1 MENKKDYEQMYY
13 DSQYEIKKLK
23 KKIKYLEDTI
33 YEMNLSRNKN
43 NINLQAYIIKEIS
56 RYKEEKEKKD
66 EQNELHDTGVRRD
79 IYKKY
84 GENTLST
91 SSGRKDC

>member
-13 DSQYEIKKLK
+13 DSQYEIKQLK

-33 YEMNLSRNKN
+33 YEINLSRNKN

-66 EQNELHDTGVRRD
+66 D
-79 IYKKY
+79 
-84 GENTLST
+84 NT
-91 SSGRKDC
+91 KA

>member
-13 DSQYEIKKLK
+13 DSQYEIKQLK

-56 RYKEEKEKKD
+56 R
-66 EQNELHDTGVRRD
+66 
-79 IYKKY
+79 
-84 GENTLST
+84 
-91 SSGRKDC
+91 

>member
-13 DSQYEIKKLK
+13 DSQYEIKQLK

-43 NINLQAYIIKEIS
+43 NINLQAYIIKKIS

-66 EQNELHDTGVRRD
+66 D
-79 IYKKY
+79 
-84 GENTLST
+84 NT
-91 SSGRKDC
+91 KA

>member
-13 DSQYEIKKLK
+13 DSQYEIKQLK

-43 NINLQAYIIKEIS
+43 NINLQAYIK
-56 RYKEEKEKKD
+56 KEKSK
-66 EQNELHDTGVRRD
+66 NHVFRFFTVSWWS
-79 IYKKY
+79 
-84 GENTLST
+84 ENQGWL
-91 SSGRKDC
+91 

>member
-13 DSQYEIKKLK
+13 DSQYEIKQLK

-66 EQNELHDTGVRRD
+66 D
-79 IYKKY
+79 
-84 GENTLST
+84 NTKL
-91 SSGRKDC
+91 

>member
-13 DSQYEIKKLK
+13 DSQYEIKQLK

-43 NINLQAYIIKEIS
+43 NINLQDYIIKEIS

-66 EQNELHDTGVRRD
+66 D
-79 IYKKY
+79 
-84 GENTLST
+84 NT
-91 SSGRKDC
+91 KA

>member
-1 MENKKDYEQMYY
+1 MINKKDYEQMYY
-13 DSQYEIKKLK
+13 DSQYEIKQLK

-66 EQNELHDTGVRRD
+66 D
-79 IYKKY
+79 
-84 GENTLST
+84 NT
-91 SSGRKDC
+91 KA

>member
-13 DSQYEIKKLK
+13 DSQYEIKQLK

-56 RYKEEKEKKD
+56 RYKEEKET
-66 EQNELHDTGVRRD
+66 N
-79 IYKKY
+79 Y
-84 GENTLST
+84 
-91 SSGRKDC
+91 

>member
-13 DSQYEIKKLK
+13 DSQYEIKQLK
-23 KKIKYLEDTI
+23 NKIKYLEDTI

-66 EQNELHDTGVRRD
+66 D
-79 IYKKY
+79 
-84 GENTLST
+84 NT
-91 SSGRKDC
+91 KA

>member
-13 DSQYEIKKLK
+13 DSQYEIKQLEKE
-23 KKIKYLEDTI
+23 IKYLEDTI

-66 EQNELHDTGVRRD
+66 D
-79 IYKKY
+79 
-84 GENTLST
+84 NT
-91 SSGRKDC
+91 KV

>member
-13 DSQYEIKKLK
+13 DSQYEIKQLK

-66 EQNELHDTGVRRD
+66 D
-79 IYKKY
+79 
-84 GENTLST
+84 NTKAYSIQFA
-91 SSGRKDC
+91 

>member
-13 DSQYEIKKLK
+13 DSQYEIKQLK

-66 EQNELHDTGVRRD
+66 D
-79 IYKKY
+79 
-84 GENTLST
+84 NT
-91 SSGRKDC
+91 KV

>member
-13 DSQYEIKKLK
+13 DRQYEIKQLK

-43 NINLQAYIIKEIS
+43 NINLQAYIIREIS

-66 EQNELHDTGVRRD
+66 D
-79 IYKKY
+79 
-84 GENTLST
+84 NT
-91 SSGRKDC
+91 KV

>member
-1 MENKKDYEQMYY
+1 MKNKKDYEQMYY
-13 DSQYEIKKLK
+13 DSQYEIKQLK

-66 EQNELHDTGVRRD
+66 D
-79 IYKKY
+79 
-84 GENTLST
+84 NT
-91 SSGRKDC
+91 KA

>member
-1 MENKKDYEQMYY
+1 MENKKDYEEMYY
-13 DSQYEIKKLK
+13 DSQYEIKQLK

-66 EQNELHDTGVRRD
+66 D
-79 IYKKY
+79 
-84 GENTLST
+84 NT
-91 SSGRKDC
+91 KV

>member
-13 DSQYEIKKLK
+13 DSQYEIKQLK

-66 EQNELHDTGVRRD
+66 D
-79 IYKKY
+79 
-84 GENTLST
+84 NT
-91 SSGRKDC
+91 KA

>member
-1 MENKKDYEQMYY
+1 MYY
-13 DSQYEIKKLK
+13 DSQYEIKQLK

-66 EQNELHDTGVRRD
+66 D
-79 IYKKY
+79 
-84 GENTLST
+84 NT
-91 SSGRKDC
+91 KA

>member
-13 DSQYEIKKLK
+13 DSLYEIKQLK

-66 EQNELHDTGVRRD
+66 D
-79 IYKKY
+79 
-84 GENTLST
+84 NT
-91 SSGRKDC
+91 KA

>member
-13 DSQYEIKKLK
+13 DSRYEIKQLK

-66 EQNELHDTGVRRD
+66 D
-79 IYKKY
+79 
-84 GENTLST
+84 NT
-91 SSGRKDC
+91 KA